1 MSTPPDMETVHI
13 TTCPHDCGG
22 RCLLKVHVQDGIVR
36 RIETDDGEE
45 PQLRACARGRA
56 YRQRVY
62 APDRVRTPLRRTGK
76 RGEGSFEPISW
87 EAALD
92 EVAQRLLD
100 IRQRCGNEAIM
111 YIAYSGNTGTFL
123 HSQLGVFR
131 LLTLFGG
138 FTPCWGSASF
148 WGSLFSSEATYGTLL
163 AGHTPDD
170 ILNARLILMWGW
182 NPAETVQ
189 KTNTA
194 WYLSQ
199 AREKGAQII
208 AIDPR
213 FTDSAAAFAR
223 EWVPIRPGTDTAML
237 IAMAHVMITENLHD
251 RAFLEKNTSGFE
263 TFEQYVLGTSDG
275 LAKTPAWA
283 AQITGVEEA
292 RIVELA
298 RLYATT
304 KPAKLL
310 TLGAPGRSAFG
321 EQFHRAAATLAAMT
335 GNIGI
340 YGGEPAGF
348 GLAPVGLKPEAGT
361 GLIARR
367 MPGNLPEGARQRKA
381 IHITRLWDAILTGK
395 DGGYAAD
402 YTMAYITN
410 ANPVNQFMNS
420 NRAAEAL
427 SKLDFVVVHEQVM
440 NATARYADI
449 VLPINTHFE
458 RNDIIRPWQGGPY
471 CIYMNKV
478 IEPLHESKSDLDVC
492 RLLAPRLG
500 IDSYGEGSDD
510 AWLREFWQE
519 AAEYDAR

>member
-1 MSTPPDMETVHI
+1 MSTPPTWKQYISQRVRMIAEGAA
-13 TTCPHDCGG
+13 C
-22 RCLLKVHVQDGIVR
+22 LKVHVQDGIVR

-62 APDRVRTPLRRTGK
+62 APDRVQTPLRRTGK

-92 EVAQRLLD
+92 EVASRMQD
-100 IRQRCGNEAIM
+100 IRQRFGNEAIM

-194 WYLSQ
+194 WYLAQ
-199 AREKGAQII
+199 AREQGAHII

-263 TFEQYVLGTSDG
+263 TFEQYVLGASDG
-275 LAKTPAWA
+275 R
-283 AQITGVEEA
+283 AQD
-292 RIVELA
+292 
-298 RLYATT
+298 
-304 KPAKLL
+304 
-310 TLGAPGRSAFG
+310 S
-321 EQFHRAAATLAAMT
+321 
-335 GNIGI
+335 
-340 YGGEPAGF
+340 
-348 GLAPVGLKPEAGT
+348 
-361 GLIARR
+361 R
-367 MPGNLPEGARQRKA
+367 MGS
-381 IHITRLWDAILTGK
+381 
-395 DGGYAAD
+395 AD
-402 YTMAYITN
+402 Y
-410 ANPVNQFMNS
+410 
-420 NRAAEAL
+420 R
-427 SKLDFVVVHEQVM
+427 
-440 NATARYADI
+440 RG
-449 VLPINTHFE
+449 
-458 RNDIIRPWQGGPY
+458 GGPD
-471 CIYMNKV
+471 C
-478 IEPLHESKSDLDVC
+478 
-492 RLLAPRLG
+492 
-500 IDSYGEGSDD
+500 
-510 AWLREFWQE
+510 
-519 AAEYDAR
+519 